1 MIKTLPVFVFIFK
14 GIFFCIILL
23 FITENGIKTTT
34 TCYSFCFLYLEFF
47 LLLHFYYFS
56 TFTFSTLLYTFL
68 LHFFFLRCPTQKVP
82 PTYTYTFRRYYTPFF
97 HWQWEF
103 FYLFFFFY
111 FIFKRIL
118 FLYSFCYFFADFL
131 AKHKNIYLDFFCCCC
146 CFAIKFVIAY

>member
-97 HWQWEF
+97 PLTMRVF
-103 FYLFFFFY
+103 FFLSFLLFF
-111 FIFKRIL
+111 IL
-118 FLYSFCYFFADFL
+118 FLKEFYFFIL
-131 AKHKNIYLDFFCCCC
+131 
-146 CFAIKFVIAY
+146 FVIFLQTF